1 MFSKNVKTGNG
12 SVKHVVANSK
22 EELGEAVEAVKAEVS
37 AVAPDINSSEDANK
51 IVSPDNLHTEPA
63 PVFE

>member
-1 MFSKNVKTGNG
+1 MFSKDVKTGNG
-12 SVKHVVANSK
+12 VYKHVVALTK
-22 EELGEAVEAVKAEVS
+22 EELAEAVAAVKAEVTT
-37 AVAPDINSSEDANK
+37 VAPDITNPDDGNK

>member
-12 SVKHVVANSK
+12 NVKNVIALNK
-22 EELGEAVEAVKAEVS
+22 EELAEAVAAVKAEFTP
-37 AVAPDINSSEDANK
+37 APPDITNPKDANK